1 MVRLSNAKT
10 FQTVKNVQFLMVSI
24 KFSTDLQNIWYMSVR
39 FSDPLYTS
47 LETQMLWNVLYFKHV
62 KTNLLVP

>member
-1 MVRLSNAKT
+1 
-10 FQTVKNVQFLMVSI
+10 MVSI

-39 FSDPLYTS
+39 FSDPLCTS